1 MENQNIPLITFLRP
15 DLISAHL
22 PPGAKDFAIFSVHI
36 LKNDYFFLY
45 ENTSTNTFSSFSNQ
59 KDNVKQ
65 SNSLNNAC
73 NDPV

>member
-22 PPGAKDFAIFSVHI
+22 PPGAKDFAIFSVH
-36 LKNDYFFLY
+36 DYFFLY
-45 ENTSTNTFSSFSNQ
+45 ENTSTNTLSSFSNQ

-65 SNSLNNAC
+65 SNSLNSAC